1 MLRFESLRTA
11 HPFVYACHTC
21 FNETSN
27 ETSDAMLL
35 QDLRSDRGDGAGE
48 PEMEPE
54 AASALG
60 DGSHRLPVGEQ

>member
-1 MLRFESLRTA
+1 
-11 HPFVYACHTC
+11 
-21 FNETSN
+21 
-27 ETSDAMLL
+27 MLL